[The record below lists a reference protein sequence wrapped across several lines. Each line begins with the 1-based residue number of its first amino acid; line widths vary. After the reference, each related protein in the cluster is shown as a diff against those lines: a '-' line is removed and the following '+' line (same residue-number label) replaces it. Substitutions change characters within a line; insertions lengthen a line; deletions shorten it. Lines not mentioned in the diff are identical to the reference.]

1 MPEPTALFQFTMLL
15 ENYSANN
22 EYEVNKMG
30 PIISLH
36 KWHFSHGHTD
46 WKWRWRWPRMAHV
59 LDSMTSPNSTRP
71 DHYIIT
77 SSSYTTLMHIPLM
90 TSIIIIIDKMASST
104 LKKINEIA

>member
-1 MPEPTALFQFTMLL
+1 
-15 ENYSANN
+15 
-22 EYEVNKMG
+22 
-30 PIISLH
+30 
-36 KWHFSHGHTD
+36 
-46 WKWRWRWPRMAHV
+46 MAHV